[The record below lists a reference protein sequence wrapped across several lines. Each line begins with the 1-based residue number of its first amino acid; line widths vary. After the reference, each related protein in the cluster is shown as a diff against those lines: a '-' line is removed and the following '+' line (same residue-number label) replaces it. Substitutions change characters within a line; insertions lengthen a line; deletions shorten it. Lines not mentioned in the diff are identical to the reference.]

1 MPDHFDPDPRLQ
13 ALLDRLT
20 GYYPRG
26 IDPGLGRTLRLLN
39 DLGNPHLSLPPVIHV
54 AGTNGKGSTSS
65 MVAAA
70 LTANGYKT
78 GLYTSP
84 VLFHLN
90 LASRL

>member
-1 MPDHFDPDPRLQ
+1 MTEF
-13 ALLDRLT
+13 
-20 GYYPRG
+20 
-26 IDPGLGRTLRLLN
+26 I
-39 DLGNPHLSLPPVIHV
+39 GNPHLDTKWIHIG
-54 AGTNGKGSTSS
+54 GTNGKGSTSS

-84 VLFHLN
+84 VLFHLI